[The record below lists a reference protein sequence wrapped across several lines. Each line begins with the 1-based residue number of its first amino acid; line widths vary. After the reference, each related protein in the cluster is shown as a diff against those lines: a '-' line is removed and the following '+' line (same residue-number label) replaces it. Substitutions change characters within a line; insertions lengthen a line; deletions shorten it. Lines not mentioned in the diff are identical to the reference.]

1 MKNLSLRIA
10 NSSDIQN
17 LVILINQAY
26 RTNNAA
32 SWTSEQGI
40 VTGARINEQQL
51 LHFLAQKNVRLFVAD
66 IQDNPQQ
73 GLLGCIGLTF
83 QQDTVEIGT
92 FCVAAAWQNQGIG
105 RQMLKYAE
113 MQAQEI
119 CANLKCYEMFVLDA
133 RSELIEYYERC
144 GYVKTAYIENYPIH
158 ANVGIP
164 LIDLK
169 LQQMKK
175 SIIQ

>member
-17 LVILINQAY
+17 VVILINQAY

-40 VTGARINEQQL
+40 VAGARINEQQL
-51 LHFLAQKNVRLFVAD
+51 LHFLAQKNVRLFIAD

>member
-32 SWTSEQGI
+32 SWTSEEGI
-40 VTGARINEQQL
+40 VAGARINEEQL

-66 IQDNPQQ
+66 IQDNPQH

-92 FCVAAAWQNQGIG
+92 FCVASAWQNQGIG
-105 RQMLKYAE
+105 RQLLKYAE
-113 MQAQEI
+113 MKAQEI
-119 CANLKCYEMFVLDA
+119 CINLKCYEMFVLDA

-144 GYVKTAYIENYPIH
+144 GYVKTAYIENYPVN

-175 SIIQ
+175 LITQ

>member
-1 MKNLSLRIA
+1 MKNLSLRTA

-32 SWTSEQGI
+32 SWTSEQSI
-40 VTGARINEQQL
+40 VAGARINEQQL
-51 LHFLAQKNVRLFVAD
+51 RHFLAQKNVRLFVAD

>member
-17 LVILINQAY
+17 VVILINQAY

-40 VTGARINEQQL
+40 VAGARINEQQL
-51 LHFLAQKNVRLFVAD
+51 LHFLAQKNVQLFVAD

-144 GYVKTAYIENYPIH
+144 GYVKTACIENYPIH

>member
-17 LVILINQAY
+17 VVILINQAY

-40 VTGARINEQQL
+40 VAGARINEQQL

-144 GYVKTAYIENYPIH
+144 GYVKTACIENYPIH

>member
-1 MKNLSLRIA
+1 MKNLSLSIA

-175 SIIQ
+175 LIMQ

>member
-1 MKNLSLRIA
+1 MKNLSLRTA

-26 RTNNAA
+26 RMNDSA
-32 SWTSEQGI
+32 SWTSEEGI
-40 VTGARINEQQL
+40 VAGARINEQQL

-66 IQDNPQQ
+66 VKDNPQQ
-73 GLLGCIGLTF
+73 ALLGCIGLTF

-92 FCVAAAWQNQGIG
+92 FCVASAWQNQGVG
-105 RQMLKYAE
+105 RQILKYAE
-113 MQAQEI
+113 MKALEI
-119 CANLKCYEMFVLDA
+119 CANLKFYEMFVLDA

-175 SIIQ
+175 LIMQ

>member
-1 MKNLSLRIA
+1 MKNLSLRTA

-40 VTGARINEQQL
+40 VAGARINEQQL
-51 LHFLAQKNVRLFVAD
+51 LHFLAQKNVRLFIAD

>member
-26 RTNNAA
+26 RTNDSA
-32 SWTSEQGI
+32 SWTSEEGI
-40 VTGARINEQQL
+40 VAGARINEQQL

>member
-1 MKNLSLRIA
+1 MKNLSLRTA

-40 VTGARINEQQL
+40 VAGARINEQQL

-119 CANLKCYEMFVLDA
+119 CVNLKCYEMFVLDA

>member
-40 VTGARINEQQL
+40 VAGARINEQQL

>member
-1 MKNLSLRIA
+1 MKNLSLRTA

-40 VTGARINEQQL
+40 VAGARINKEQL
-51 LHFLAQKNVRLFVAD
+51 LHLLVQKNVWLFVAD
-66 IQDNPQQ
+66 VQDNPQQ

>member
-32 SWTSEQGI
+32 SWTSEEGI
-40 VTGARINEQQL
+40 VAGARINEQQL

>member
-1 MKNLSLRIA
+1 MKNLSLRTA

-40 VTGARINEQQL
+40 VAGARINEQQL
-51 LHFLAQKNVRLFVAD
+51 LHFLAQKNVRLFIAD

-92 FCVAAAWQNQGIG
+92 VCVAAAWQNQGIG

-133 RSELIEYYERC
+133 RFELIEYYERC

-175 SIIQ
+175 LIMQ

>member
-1 MKNLSLRIA
+1 MKNLSLRTA

-32 SWTSEQGI
+32 SWTSEQSI
-40 VTGARINEQQL
+40 VAGARINEQQL
-51 LHFLAQKNVRLFVAD
+51 RHFLEQKNVRLFVAD

>member
-1 MKNLSLRIA
+1 MKNLSLRTA

-32 SWTSEQGI
+32 SWTSEQSI
-40 VTGARINEQQL
+40 VAGARINEQQL
-51 LHFLAQKNVRLFVAD
+51 LHFLAQKNVQLFVAD

>member
-32 SWTSEQGI
+32 SWTSEEGI
-40 VTGARINEQQL
+40 VAGARINEEQL

-66 IQDNPQQ
+66 IQDNPQH

-92 FCVAAAWQNQGIG
+92 FCVASAWQNQGIG
-105 RQMLKYAE
+105 RQLLKYAE
-113 MQAQEI
+113 MKAQEI
-119 CANLKCYEMFVLDA
+119 CINLKYYEMFVLDA

-144 GYVKTAYIENYPIH
+144 GYVKTAYIENYPVN

-175 SIIQ
+175 LITQ